1 MPGAPGKCGIQN
13 PRSTNSESRT
23 QYLESGIPTVESR
36 IQGYLPITWENRKFG
51 SENQMAR
58 AIPIGK
64 LQKLWA
70 VIFDNVIFLLFLV
83 CSADLDIVCSESSS
97 HHVKFYS
104 FNVYAQKFL
113 DYE

>member
-1 MPGAPGKCGIQN
+1 MN
-13 PRSTNSESRT
+13 PERSIWNPESQRWDPESRGT
-23 QYLESGIPTVESR
+23 CHF
-36 IQGYLPITWENRKFG
+36 WENRKFW
-51 SENQMAR
+51 SENQMAH
-58 AIPIGK
+58 AIPIAK

-83 CSADLDIVCSESSS
+83 CSADLDIVCSELSS

>member
-1 MPGAPGKCGIQN
+1 MN
-13 PRSTNSESRT
+13 PEPSTWNPESQGWDPESRAT
-23 QYLESGIPTVESR
+23 F
-36 IQGYLPITWENRKFG
+36 WENRKFG

-83 CSADLDIVCSESSS
+83 CSADLDIVCSELSS
-97 HHVKFYS
+97 HHVKFCS

>member
-1 MPGAPGKCGIQN
+1 
-13 PRSTNSESRT
+13 
-23 QYLESGIPTVESR
+23 
-36 IQGYLPITWENRKFG
+36 
-51 SENQMAR
+51 MAR
-58 AIPIGK
+58 AIPIAK